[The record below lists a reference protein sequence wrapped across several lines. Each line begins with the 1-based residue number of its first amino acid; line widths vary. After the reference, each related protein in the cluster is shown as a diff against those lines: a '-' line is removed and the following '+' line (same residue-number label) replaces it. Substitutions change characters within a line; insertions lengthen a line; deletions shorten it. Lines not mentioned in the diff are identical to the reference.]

1 MKYIIFD
8 YDGTLHNSIKI
19 YKPAFMTA
27 YDYLVDNGYAKKR
40 EFSEQEISKFLG
52 LSAKDMWNTFIPN
65 LPKCEK
71 EKCSS
76 IIGESMIKYIS
87 EGKAQLYNGV
97 IETLNKLNEYGYKL
111 IFLSNCKSSYMYKHI
126 EAFNLNKYFIDFYCS
141 EDFDFNPKHEIFK
154 VIKEKHQGDFII
166 VGDRFVDI
174 ELAKRYNLFSIGCG
188 YGYGNYN
195 ELKDADYIIDNFKDI
210 ISIIEI

>member
-40 EFSEQEISKFLG
+40 EFSDQEISKFLG

-87 EGKAQLYNGV
+87 EGKTQLV
-97 IETLNKLNEYGYKL
+97 IAVGCTGGKHRSVTLANELYAKLMKNHSV
-111 IFLSNCKSSYMYKHI
+111 ILSHN
-126 EAFNLNKYFIDFYCS
+126 
-141 EDFDFNPKHEIFK
+141 
-154 VIKEKHQGDFII
+154 
-166 VGDRFVDI
+166 DI
-174 ELAKRYNLFSIGCG
+174 EKDSKTKRL
-188 YGYGNYN
+188 
-195 ELKDADYIIDNFKDI
+195 
-210 ISIIEI
+210 

>member
-40 EFSEQEISKFLG
+40 EFSDQEISKFLG

-97 IETLNKLNEYGYKL
+97 IETLNKLNEYG
-111 IFLSNCKSSYMYKHI
+111 
-126 EAFNLNKYFIDFYCS
+126 
-141 EDFDFNPKHEIFK
+141 
-154 VIKEKHQGDFII
+154 
-166 VGDRFVDI
+166 
-174 ELAKRYNLFSIGCG
+174 
-188 YGYGNYN
+188 
-195 ELKDADYIIDNFKDI
+195 
-210 ISIIEI
+210 